1 MDSEELQNL
10 ETFPDFERSKV
21 VNTPRSLEACKRE
34 GVLPPELLF
43 RPVETFAKP
52 GQAKEV
58 TQAMYEFFEAKRMES
73 LQAVRKARQTAL
85 EPHSLSASKSTPA
98 LLSRSDQF
106 ERSLLQSKQR
116 QASLI
121 SRAALTEASEAKKLS
136 KLRNDEDAKVAAERE
151 RRKGELVK
159 ARKEAEEKRKADME
173 KTRKAKEEEELREK
187 LRIEQQERDGDFM
200 KRLQERE
207 EKLLELREK
216 QKERREQLKEQIL
229 LRLNERQRAQEITRS
244 QRDQETAQKE
254 EEREVKL
261 EEQKQAFKLKLEE
274 KAKLRV
280 MKRAQAKKQAENHFR
295 QVRNRQ
301 KATEILQSDS
311 KMQVRTAEYRQKLTE
326 KMEWLRKISAEKER
340 KMRQVH
346 ESAVALSSA
355 NRTKMLES
363 MAKSQQRAELQRRRI
378 VDQFEMKKQ
387 MSEMRK
393 LKKDYL
399 IERQKRR
406 KDYEAELSTR
416 RLAEMT
422 ARIQAFE
429 TVKERMLLERRNLNL
444 QNEHLKMS
452 IKEAMRRMRISK
464 KWDEGEIE
472 KLLDGYKQ
480 QGLGGSKE

>member
-1 MDSEELQNL
+1 MEEEQQNL
-10 ETFPDFERSKV
+10 ESFQDFERTRV
-21 VNTPRSLEACKRE
+21 VNTPKSLEACRKE
-34 GVLPPELLF
+34 GVIPTELLYK
-43 RPVETFAKP
+43 PLESFAKP

-58 TQAMYEFFEAKRMES
+58 TQVKYEFFEAKRLES
-73 LQAVRKARQTAL
+73 LQAVRKAKQAAI
-85 EPHSLSASKSTPA
+85 ESYSLSASKSNPA

-106 ERSLLQSKQR
+106 ERSLQQAKER
-116 QASLI
+116 QASLL
-121 SRAALTEASEAKKLS
+121 SRAALTEAMEAKKLS
-136 KLRNDEDAKVAAERE
+136 KLRNDEDAKLAAERE
-151 RRKGELVK
+151 RRKADLIK
-159 ARKEAEEKRKADME
+159 TRKEAEDKRKADME
-173 KTRKAKEEEELREK
+173 KMRKAKEEEEMREK

-207 EKLLELREK
+207 EKLVQLREK
-216 QKERREQLKEQIL
+216 QKEHRERLKEQIL
-229 LRLNERQRAQEITRS
+229 QRLTERQREQEILRA
-244 QRDQETAQKE
+244 QRDHETAHKE
-254 EEREVKL
+254 EVREFKL
-261 EEQKQAFKLKLEE
+261 EDQKRAFKLKLEE
-274 KAKLRV
+274 KAKLRT

-295 QVRNRQ
+295 QVKNIQ

-311 KMQVRTAEYRQKLTE
+311 KMQLKSAEFRQKLAE

-346 ESAVALSSA
+346 ESAMALSGA

-363 MAKSQQRAELQRRRI
+363 MAKSQQRAEQQRRRI
-378 VDQFEMKKQ
+378 IEQFELKKQ

-406 KDYEAELSTR
+406 KDYEAEQSNR

-472 KLLDGYKQ
+472 KLLDEYKQ
-480 QGLGGSKE
+480 QSLGSSKE